1 MNAADL
7 IRRDKLPSA
16 DRFLFALI
24 VAVVLHLIILF
35 GWDINLPFRAP
46 NKRPLE
52 VTLVIPTADQQR
64 PDKADVRAQEDQT
77 ASGIKGEADQARKAP
92 LAEEAQLQP
101 VQPDVKQ
108 VEEKAN
114 PTVVLKE
121 QQEIVIDQQ
130 SNVKVNPQIIED
142 TTNPEKKFTPEML
155 SQQISQVSSEITE
168 LMTQQVSNKRVA
180 YVNTINAHKYQ
191 AAAYEK
197 NWQSKVERIGNM
209 NYPEAAQDGRLS
221 GTLELSVGINTD
233 GSLYRVDVLRSSG
246 HKELD
251 DAAMNIV
258 KLAAPYAKLPEGV
271 RDEVDILFIKRK
283 WIFTQNKLSTGSKR

>member
-16 DRFLFALI
+16 DRFLFALTI
-24 VAVVLHLIILF
+24 AVILHLIILF
-35 GWDINLPFRAP
+35 GWNIKLPFRAP

-52 VTLVIPTADQQR
+52 VTLVIPTAEQQR

-92 LAEEAQLQP
+92 PAEEAQLQP

-108 VEEKAN
+108 VEKKAS

-130 SNVKVNPQIIED
+130 SNVKVNPQIIEE

-168 LMTQQVSNKRVA
+168 LMTRQTSKTKVA
-180 YVNTINAHKYQ
+180 YLNTINAHKYE

-197 NWQSKVERIGNM
+197 SWQNKVERIGNM
-209 NYPEAAQDGRLS
+209 NYPEGAQSGRLA
-221 GTLELSVGINTD
+221 GTLELVVGINKD
-233 GSLYRVDVLRSSG
+233 GSLNRVAIVRSSG

-251 DAAMNIV
+251 DAAINIV

-271 RDEVDILFIKRK
+271 SDEHEIVFIKRK
-283 WIFTQNKLSTGSKR
+283 WIFSQNKLTTGYNR

>member
-16 DRFLFALI
+16 DRFLFALTI
-24 VAVVLHLIILF
+24 AVILHLIILF
-35 GWDINLPFRAP
+35 GWNLKLPLRAT

-64 PDKADVRAQEDQT
+64 PDKADVLAQEDQT
-77 ASGIKGEADQARKAP
+77 ASGIQGEADQARTAAQAK
-92 LAEEAQLQP
+92 EAQLQP
-101 VQPDVKQ
+101 AKPDVKQ
-108 VEEKAN
+108 VEKNAKPAVTLREK
-114 PTVVLKE
+114 
-121 QQEIVIDQQ
+121 QQIVTDTQ
-130 SNVKVNPQIIED
+130 SDNKAKPQMIEE
-142 TTNPEKKFTPEML
+142 TTNVEQKFTPEML
-155 SQQISQVSSEITE
+155 AQQISEVSSELTE
-168 LMTQQVSNKRVA
+168 LMTRQISNKRVA

-197 NWQSKVERIGNM
+197 NWQNKVERIGNM

-221 GTLELSVGINTD
+221 GALELSVGINTD

-251 DAAMNIV
+251 DAAINIV
-258 KLAAPYAKLPEGV
+258 KLASPYAKLPEGV
-271 RDEVDILFIKRK
+271 RDEVDILFIKRR
-283 WIFTQNKLSTGSKR
+283 WIFTQNQLSTGSNR

>member
-16 DRFLFALI
+16 DRFLFALTI
-24 VAVVLHLIILF
+24 AVILHLIILF
-35 GWDINLPFRAP
+35 GWNIKLPFKAP
-46 NKRPLE
+46 NKRALE

-64 PDKADVRAQEDQT
+64 LDQADVFAQEDQA
-77 ASGIKGEADQARKAP
+77 ASGIKGETDQARKAP
-92 LAEEAQLQP
+92 PAEEAQLQP

-108 VEEKAN
+108 VEKKAR
-114 PTVVLKE
+114 PSVSLKE
-121 QQEIVIDQQ
+121 QQQIVTNQQ
-130 SNVKVNPQIIED
+130 SNNKTEAQIIEE

-168 LMTQQVSNKRVA
+168 LMTRQVSNKRVA

-251 DAAMNIV
+251 NAAMNIV

-271 RDEVDILFIKRK
+271 RDEVDILFIKRR
-283 WIFTQNKLSTGSKR
+283 WIFTQNQLSTGSKR

>member
-16 DRFLFALI
+16 DRFIFALT
-24 VAVVLHLIILF
+24 VAVILHLIILF
-35 GWDINLPFRAP
+35 GWNIKLPFRAP
-46 NKRPLE
+46 NKRPLA
-52 VTLVIPTADQQR
+52 VTLVIPTAEQQR
-64 PDKADVRAQEDQT
+64 PDKADVLAQEDQI
-77 ASGIKGEADQARKAP
+77 ASGIQGQTDQARIAA
-92 LAEEAQLQP
+92 LAENAQLQP
-101 VQPDVKQ
+101 AKPDVKL
-108 VEEKAN
+108 VKEKAT
-114 PTVVLKE
+114 PAVVLREK
-121 QQEIVIDQQ
+121 QELVTDTQ
-130 SNVKVNPQIIED
+130 SNNKAKPQMIEE
-142 TTNPEKKFTPEML
+142 TTNAEKKFTPEIL
-155 SQQISQVSSEITE
+155 AQQISDVSSELTE
-168 LMTQQVSNKRVA
+168 LMTRQISNKRVA

-197 NWQSKVERIGNM
+197 NWQNKVERIGNL

-251 DAAMNIV
+251 DAAINIV

-271 RDEVDILFIKRK
+271 REEVDILFIKRR
-283 WIFTQNKLSTGSKR
+283 WIFTQNQLSTGSNR